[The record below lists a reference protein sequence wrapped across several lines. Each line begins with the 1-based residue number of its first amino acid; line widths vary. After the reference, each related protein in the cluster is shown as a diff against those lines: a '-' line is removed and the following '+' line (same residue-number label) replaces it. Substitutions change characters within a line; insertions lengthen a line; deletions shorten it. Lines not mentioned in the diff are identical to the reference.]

1 MKTEISI
8 PNPIF
13 EAAQQL
19 AQQLN
24 MSLSELYT
32 AALAAYVAEYQN
44 EDVTEKL
51 NQVYETEPS
60 NLEPDLV
67 TLQLASIIGPSALYG
82 KIRGWKHA
90 APAPKNAAFIVTK
103 MLKAAIDDWLRGHD
117 SRTILLQQAG
127 ALATDETLPQLRET
141 IYTERGR
148 SEVEK
153 VVPR

>member
-60 NLEPDLV
+60 NLESDLV
-67 TLQLASIIGPSALYG
+67 TLQLASIIDPSPLYG
-82 KIRGWKHA
+82 KIRG
-90 APAPKNAAFIVTK
+90 
-103 MLKAAIDDWLRGHD
+103 
-117 SRTILLQQAG
+117 
-127 ALATDETLPQLRET
+127 
-141 IYTERGR
+141 
-148 SEVEK
+148 
-153 VVPR
+153 

>member
-67 TLQLASIIGPSALYG
+67 TLQLASIGG
-82 KIRGWKHA
+82 DNW
-90 APAPKNAAFIVTK
+90 
-103 MLKAAIDDWLRGHD
+103 
-117 SRTILLQQAG
+117 
-127 ALATDETLPQLRET
+127 
-141 IYTERGR
+141 
-148 SEVEK
+148 
-153 VVPR
+153 

>member
-32 AALAAYVAEYQN
+32 AAIAAYVAEYQN

-51 NQVYETEPS
+51 NELYETEPS

-67 TLQLASIIGPSALYG
+67 TLQLASIDGDN
-82 KIRGWKHA
+82 W
-90 APAPKNAAFIVTK
+90 
-103 MLKAAIDDWLRGHD
+103 
-117 SRTILLQQAG
+117 
-127 ALATDETLPQLRET
+127 
-141 IYTERGR
+141 
-148 SEVEK
+148 
-153 VVPR
+153 